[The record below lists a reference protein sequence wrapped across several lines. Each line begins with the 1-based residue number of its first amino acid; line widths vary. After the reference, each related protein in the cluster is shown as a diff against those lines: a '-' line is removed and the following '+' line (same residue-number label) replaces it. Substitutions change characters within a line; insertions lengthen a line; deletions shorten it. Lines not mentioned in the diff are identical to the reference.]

1 MYIASL
7 KTVLYFQIQKMYKWC
22 VLLFILA
29 LVIQTYIIYRTI
41 KSKS

>member
-22 VLLFILA
+22 VPLFTHI

-41 KSKS
+41 KFES